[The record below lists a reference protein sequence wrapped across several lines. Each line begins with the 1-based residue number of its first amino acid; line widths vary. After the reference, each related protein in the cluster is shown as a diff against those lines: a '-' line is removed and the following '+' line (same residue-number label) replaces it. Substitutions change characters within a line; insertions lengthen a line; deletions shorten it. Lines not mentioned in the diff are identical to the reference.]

1 MGGLIYLADSIRRLT
16 VSMIDA
22 GERPSVPSAIAKY
35 HVTELGRVISINA
48 MDVHGGKGIM
58 LGPKNYLARA
68 FQGTPIGITVEGANI
83 LTRNMIIFGQGAIRC
98 HPYLLK
104 EMQALEHQ
112 NLYDFEHYFGEHLRY
127 TLSNAARAFF
137 HGISFSLFAQ
147 SPVSNHAKRYY
158 QELCRCSAAFALIS
172 DASLVVLGGKLK
184 FKEAISARLGDLLS
198 MMYMVSSVL
207 KMYQDRGLQA
217 DEQPFLEWSAD
228 YSLARFW
235 QTMDEL
241 LNNFPNRAL
250 KVVLRML
257 IMPFGNPRKMP
268 KDRLNREITRLLTSK
283 SGIREQMLKE
293 VFISSEADDPLH
305 VLEESFKRTVE
316 QSELLKKVYQS
327 VKNSDRISTLKQCTE
342 SALSARIITENE
354 AEILYKLDDLNQ
366 FVIAVDDFSSVEL
379 TG

>member
-1 MGGLIYLADSIRRLT
+1 M
-16 VSMIDA
+16 
-22 GERPSVPSAIAKY
+22 VPVA
-35 HVTELGRVISINA
+35 
-48 MDVHGGKGIM
+48 
-58 LGPKNYLARA
+58 
-68 FQGTPIGITVEGANI
+68 ITVEGANI

-366 FVIAVDDFSSVEL
+366 FVIAVDDLSSVEL